1 MYNVLIAD
9 DHPLFR
15 AALSVALN
23 GIDEDIVLIESG
35 DFNATQ
41 EQLTRL
47 DIDLL
52 LLDLKMPDND
62 GLLGLIKLRSR
73 FPHVA
78 IVVISATEDP
88 HIINEVRAS
97 GALAYI
103 IKSTPLEEMQSII
116 SSVLKGNSHFPQW
129 VGHTSE
135 PSISE
140 KIAQLTPQQLR
151 VLSMIAK
158 GDLNKQIAYQLNV
171 KESTIK
177 THISEI
183 FKKLGII
190 NRTQAAL
197 LIQPLELLD
206 DKF

>member
-1 MYNVLIAD
+1 MYQVLVAD

-15 AALSVALN
+15 AALGVALK
-23 GIDEDIVLIESG
+23 GLAAEIVLLESE
-35 DFNATQ
+35 DFQSTQ
-41 EQLTRL
+41 EVLTRTET
-47 DIDLL
+47 DLL
-52 LLDLKMPDND
+52 LLDLKMPDSE

-73 FPHVA
+73 FPQVA
-78 IVVISATEDP
+78 IVVISANEDP
-88 HIINEVRAS
+88 QIMKEVKAT

-103 IKSTPLEEMQSII
+103 VKNTPLEEMQSII
-116 SSVLKGNSHFPQW
+116 ASVLQGNTHFPKWTADSKQQT
-129 VGHTSE
+129 V
-135 PSISE
+135 SE
-140 KIAQLTPQQLR
+140 KIAQLTPQQLK
-151 VLSMIAK
+151 VLLMIAK

-197 LIQPLELLD
+197 LIQPLELQADEL
-206 DKF
+206 

>member
-23 GIDEDIVLIESG
+23 GIDEDIELIESG
-35 DFNATQ
+35 EFNATLA
-41 EQLTRL
+41 QLTRF

-52 LLDLKMPDND
+52 LLDLKMPDSE
-62 GLLGLIKLRSR
+62 GILGLIKLRSR
-73 FPHVA
+73 FPQVA
-78 IVVISATEDP
+78 IVVISANEDP
-88 HIINEVRAS
+88 HIINEVRAT
-97 GALAYI
+97 GVLAYI
-103 IKSTPLEEMQSII
+103 IKSTPLEEMQTII
-116 SSVLKGNSHFPQW
+116 SSVLKGNSHFPLW
-129 VGHTSE
+129 IGHSTE
-135 PSISE
+135 PSKSE

-151 VLSMIAK
+151 VLTMIAK

-197 LIQPLELLD
+197 LIQPLELHD
-206 DKF
+206 VTF

>member
-15 AALSVALN
+15 SALKVTLSGVE
-23 GIDEDIVLIESG
+23 EDISLEETG
-35 DFNATQ
+35 GFKDTLQ
-41 EQLTRL
+41 QLVRS
-47 DIDLL
+47 DMDML
-52 LLDLKMPDND
+52 LLDLKMPDSE

-73 FPHVA
+73 FPQLA
-78 IVVISATEDP
+78 IVVISANEDP
-88 HIINEVRAS
+88 QIIKEVKAA

-103 IKSTPLEEMQSII
+103 NKSTPLEEIQSII
-116 SSVLKGNSHFPQW
+116 SSVLKGNCHFPKW
-129 VGHTSE
+129 TSE
-135 PSISE
+135 NTVDTVSE
-140 KIAQLTPQQLR
+140 KIAQLTPQQFR
-151 VLSMIAK
+151 VLTMIAK

-171 KESTIK
+171 KESTVK

-197 LIQPLELLD
+197 FVQPLELNELH
-206 DKF
+206 

>member
-23 GIDEDIVLIESG
+23 GIDEDIELIESG
-35 DFNATQ
+35 EFNETQ
-41 EQLTRL
+41 EQLARF

-52 LLDLKMPDND
+52 LLDLKMPDNE

-73 FPHVA
+73 FPQVA
-78 IVVISATEDP
+78 IVVISANEDP

-103 IKSTPLEEMQSII
+103 IKSTPLDEMQTII

-129 VGHTSE
+129 IGRPSE
-135 PSISE
+135 PSVSE

-151 VLSMIAK
+151 VLTMIAK

-197 LIQPLELLD
+197 LIQPLELHD
-206 DKF
+206 DSF

>member
-116 SSVLKGNSHFPQW
+116 SSVLQGNSHFPQW
-129 VGHTSE
+129 IGRSSE